1 VLSGLE
7 RIKLCSAYRRE
18 GKTLTDLPFGPADLS
33 PYEPVYEE
41 LPGWSEDVSRVRKWA
56 DLPAAARHYIQ
67 AISDLAG
74 VPVRLVSVGPER
86 DQLVVNQ

>member
-1 VLSGLE
+1 
-7 RIKLCSAYRRE
+7 
-18 GKTLTDLPFGPADLS
+18 
-33 PYEPVYEE
+33 

-56 DLPAAARHYIQ
+56 DLPAAARNYIQ